1 MPSASDNPVFD
12 KVALAVGQTLSAE
25 DLALTP
31 ATRIFNDLGIGRF
44 GRLKLALY
52 LEETF
57 DVELP
62 DEAVA
67 RFETVGD
74 IMQYVSRW
82 SHEIANASAH
92 PIAANHSRAVPEFR
106 PRRG

>member
-1 MPSASDNPVFD
+1 VHSTSTNDVFD
-12 KVALAVGQTLSAE
+12 KVLQAVEQTVYI
-25 DLALTP
+25 DGHTLTP
-31 ATRIFNDLGIGRF
+31 ATRITKDLKIGRF

-62 DEAVA
+62 DEAVE

-74 IMQYVSRW
+74 IAQYVGRW
-82 SHEIANASAH
+82 SHETANVTLRTSISEPARLGA
-92 PIAANHSRAVPEFR
+92 
-106 PRRG
+106 

>member
-1 MPSASDNPVFD
+1 MQSTSDNAVFD
-12 KVALAVGQTLSAE
+12 KVALAVEQTVYLTGLSI
-25 DLALTP
+25 TP
-31 ATRIFNDLGIGRF
+31 ATRIARDLRIGRF

-62 DEAVA
+62 DEAVQ

-74 IMQYVSRW
+74 IIQYLSRW
-82 SHEIANASAH
+82 SHETTEGW
-92 PIAANHSRAVPEFR
+92 RYAVA
-106 PRRG
+106 G